1 MTPAE
6 IKAAASARIVL
17 LDDYLQGQ
25 EIVLNLAHDNVPTD
39 QRAERLLQQA
49 DVVLSQTTRANSI
62 RRAARLRE
70 LLARYVAS

>member
-62 RRAARLRE
+62 RRAERLRE

>member
-39 QRAERLLQQA
+39 QRSERLLQQA